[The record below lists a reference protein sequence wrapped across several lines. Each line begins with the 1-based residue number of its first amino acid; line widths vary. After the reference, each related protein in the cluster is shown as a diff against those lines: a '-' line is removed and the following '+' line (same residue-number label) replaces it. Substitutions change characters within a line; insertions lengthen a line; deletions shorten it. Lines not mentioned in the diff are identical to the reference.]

1 MTTTVPPTATPRLDI
16 RSVTAADR
24 ALLADLFAR
33 MSPQSRYL
41 RFHTPTP
48 RLDESELA
56 RLIDVDGR
64 THVTLA
70 AVDPRDGTFAGV
82 AQYAPAGDGSS
93 DVAFAVADAWQRRG
107 VGTMLALALLGH
119 AAQQRRSRLVAV
131 TLGENRA
138 ARALLR
144 RIGFVITGRG
154 GGQVDHALDLGAPA
168 ALAA

>member
-1 MTTTVPPTATPRLDI
+1 MPPTTTPQLTI
-16 RSVTAADR
+16 RSVTPADR
-24 ALLADLFAR
+24 ALLADLFER
-33 MSPQSRYL
+33 LSPQSRYL

-48 RLDESELA
+48 RLDERALA
-56 RLIDVDGR
+56 RIVETDGR
-64 THVTLA
+64 DHVTLA

-107 VGTMLALALLGH
+107 VGTALALALLGH

-144 RIGFVITGRG
+144 RIGFRITGRG
-154 GGQVDHALDLGAPA
+154 GGQVDHELQLGAPA